1 MNRITA
7 STTVRANF
15 APGGS
20 TIEMNDQLRKD
31 SFSNQGGGSAAK
43 DVAMDLGRAA
53 DTIDA
58 QREPIANALNRTASA
73 IHREVDVAATA
84 LHRTADKLEATAQY
98 VRETD
103 LEAMLTKAQRLAKR
117 YPGVSLAAGVALGL
131 VVAKL
136 LRSRD

>member
-1 MNRITA
+1 M
-7 STTVRANF
+7 
-15 APGGS
+15 
-20 TIEMNDQLRKD
+20 EMNDQLRKD

-43 DVAMDLGRAA
+43 DVAMDLGRRAA